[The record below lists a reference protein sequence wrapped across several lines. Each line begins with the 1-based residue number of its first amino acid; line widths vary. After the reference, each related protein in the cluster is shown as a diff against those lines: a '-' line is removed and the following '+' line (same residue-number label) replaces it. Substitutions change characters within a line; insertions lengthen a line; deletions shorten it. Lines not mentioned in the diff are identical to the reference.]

1 MLVYFKNEEIV
12 EINVEPKETKEEL
25 LQNNEDLES
34 IKTAKIYKLSYCCQ
48 WSIGIEEI
56 LLEDIDTE
64 IIILKNPI
72 SSDVVSPSTEEVV
85 KSSADARRSDIVE
98 EITQRC
104 LTRDIWA
111 CW

>member
-12 EINVEPKETKEEL
+12 EINVEPKETKEKL

-72 SSDVVSPSTEEVV
+72 SSDIVSP
-85 KSSADARRSDIVE
+85 SADARRSDIIE

-104 LTRDIWA
+104 LTRDI
-111 CW
+111 

>member
-48 WSIGIEEI
+48 
-56 LLEDIDTE
+56 
-64 IIILKNPI
+64 
-72 SSDVVSPSTEEVV
+72 
-85 KSSADARRSDIVE
+85 
-98 EITQRC
+98 
-104 LTRDIWA
+104 
-111 CW
+111 